1 MSREALG
8 VERWRAE
15 LKPAEK
21 VERLRELA
29 QAGGAKV
36 LMVGDGVNDAPA
48 LAAAHVSISPASAA
62 DLAQNVADA
71 VFMGD
76 RLAPVA
82 AAIAAAARARAAMLQ
97 NLWIAAGYNLWR
109 CRSPPPAI

>member
-1 MSREALG
+1 
-8 VERWRAE
+8 
-15 LKPAEK
+15 
-21 VERLRELA
+21 
-29 QAGGAKV
+29 
-36 LMVGDGVNDAPA
+36 MVGDGVNDAPA
-48 LAAAHVSISPASAA
+48 LAAAYASISPAWAA

-97 NLWIAAGYNLWR
+97 NLGSRRSTICWR
-109 CRSPPPAI
+109 CRSRRRAI